1 MSGSSFSTWLAFH
14 HTACGADNEA
24 TGSGG
29 EEWKGDGAQ
38 TWDGGGGMRPDCW
51 WSLMKHPT
59 RHNSMTQNQK
69 LTTYSP
75 ILPCI
80 LRHCVHSCTIC
91 HWNWSVLK
99 VQGANRPHMQ
109 ERREKKAG
117 KQLNTN
123 CLPVI
128 HFPSFV
134 SLNEPNQKNPHV
146 EKLSL
151 SPSLSLSPHLVFL
164 PVSSVILPC
173 HYVETELN
181 SKSLRSGNLLW
192 YGDMAEKKWQ
202 CNKLCSSDVPPC
214 VQLSVSTVWGEKS
227 KCRKLGG
234 VVGLLWLPLEDVQK
248 SSALTPN
255 VLGLLLYVLI

>member
-1 MSGSSFSTWLAFH
+1 
-14 HTACGADNEA
+14 
-24 TGSGG
+24 
-29 EEWKGDGAQ
+29 
-38 TWDGGGGMRPDCW
+38 
-51 WSLMKHPT
+51 
-59 RHNSMTQNQK
+59 
-69 LTTYSP
+69 
-75 ILPCI
+75 
-80 LRHCVHSCTIC
+80 
-91 HWNWSVLK
+91 
-99 VQGANRPHMQ
+99 MQ

-181 SKSLRSGNLLW
+181 SKSLRSGNLL
-192 YGDMAEKKWQ
+192 
-202 CNKLCSSDVPPC
+202 
-214 VQLSVSTVWGEKS
+214 
-227 KCRKLGG
+227 
-234 VVGLLWLPLEDVQK
+234 
-248 SSALTPN
+248 
-255 VLGLLLYVLI
+255 